1 MFRNRLTVLLAVL
14 AVSAAPGLA
23 GCQSGS
29 QTAAP
34 TTVPTTVAAA
44 TTTTSTVPPTTVYHP
59 SAPQPSQDQAAA
71 RLVAAWKAGDRV
83 AALTDATPAAVDA
96 VFAQPFPAGGV
107 QARGCSEAVAGPS
120 SCIYRIFATGGLLDL
135 SEVAV
140 SGGWLVSDA
149 RFEA

>member
-1 MFRNRLTVLLAVL
+1 MLRNRVSVLRAVVVL
-14 AVSAAPGLA
+14 GLMGLGA
-23 GCQSGS
+23 CTGG
-29 QTAAP
+29 AAP
-34 TTVPTTVAAA
+34 TTVATTVPAR
-44 TTTTSTVPPTTVYHP
+44 TTTTSTVPPTTVYQP
-59 SAPQPSQDQAAA
+59 SAPQASQDQAAA
-71 RLVAAWKAGDRV
+71 HLVAAWKVGDRA

-135 SEVAV
+135 SAVAV
-140 SGGWLVSDA
+140 SGGWSISDA